1 MRFTDDRY
9 SGEQAQFQL
18 AMRMIGHEAR
28 THTIRECTGLSD
40 DRIRKIYST
49 YFRTH
54 GDGRV
59 RRRRGKS
66 PRQVHRFIKSP
77 QHRSQAMSL
86 VSLFHAGQLI
96 RIDPGEGVRSC
107 WPRPDVEVGH
117 RLCRAFETYC
127 MLHPQR
133 LFNFEWAYSLYV
145 NICHNDELAIFSCAA
160 CRSHYVQDAYVLDN
174 GLCPAC
180 ETGLIVH

>member
-9 SGEQAQFQL
+9 SGERAQFQL

-49 YFRTH
+49 YFRNQ

-66 PRQVHRFIKSP
+66 PRQVQRFIKSP
-77 QHRSQAMSL
+77 AHRSQAMSL
-86 VSLFHAGQLI
+86 VSLFHAGRLV
-96 RIDPGEGVRSC
+96 RVDVDDGVHNC
-107 WPRPDVEVGH
+107 WPRPGVEVGH
-117 RLCRAFETYC
+117 RLCRAYETYC
-127 MLHPQR
+127 MLHPQP
-133 LFNFEWAYSLYV
+133 LYNFEWAYSLYV
-145 NICHNDELAIFSCAA
+145 NICVNDELVVYRCAA
-160 CRSHYVQDAYVLDN
+160 CDSHYIQDAYALDS

>member
-18 AMRMIGHEAR
+18 AVRMIGHEAR

-40 DRIRKIYST
+40 DRIRKIYTT
-49 YFRTH
+49 YFRNR
-54 GDGRV
+54 GENGV

-66 PRQVHRFIKSP
+66 PRQVQRFVKSP
-77 QHRSQAMSL
+77 EHRLQAMSL
-86 VSLFHAGQLI
+86 LSLFHAGRLV
-96 RIDPGEGVRSC
+96 RIEPGDQVRNC

-117 RLCRAFETYC
+117 RLCRAFETYSL
-127 MLHPQR
+127 LHSPR
-133 LFNFEWAYSLYV
+133 LFNFEWAYSLYI
-145 NICHNDELAIFSCAA
+145 NICHNDELVIYSCAA
-160 CRSHYVQDAYVLDN
+160 CDSHYVQDAYVLDN